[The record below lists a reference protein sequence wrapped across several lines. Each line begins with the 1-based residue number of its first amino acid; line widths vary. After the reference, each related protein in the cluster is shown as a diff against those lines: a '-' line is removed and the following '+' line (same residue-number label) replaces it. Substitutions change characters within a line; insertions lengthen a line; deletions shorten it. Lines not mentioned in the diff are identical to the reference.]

1 MLVSSNLPINW
12 KKFVREDQILTIT
25 GATWEDYQKFDSEEY
40 PGHRVSYFQ
49 GEIIIVSPGLNH
61 EIIVSVID
69 RLILAYCDK
78 YDILEFPFRQTRLEL
93 AGKAGK
99 EPDIAYSFQNRKAQ
113 PDLVVEVIFRS
124 DPGEV
129 SSPKERAISSGNIDA
144 LKASYKNIGI
154 SELWIWQE
162 NKIAFYHLDD
172 RNYQETQFGKILDK
186 IEADSFVK
194 FVNRATS
201 ESPSIIKKDFI
212 KII

>member
-12 KKFVREDQILTIT
+12 NKFVRKDQILTIT

-40 PGHRVSYFQ
+40 PGYRASYFQ

-93 AGKAGK
+93 AGKTGK

-113 PDLVVEVIFRS
+113 PDLVVEVIF
-124 DPGEV
+124 
-129 SSPKERAISSGNIDA
+129 SSGNIDA

-172 RNYQETQFGKILDK
+172 RNYQETRFSKILDK

-194 FVNRATS
+194 FVNRAIS